1 MWYRYLWINT
11 RSKRTRLPISLQPA
25 MSLHFRLTHV
35 KQVKA
40 GSCISYGCTYVA
52 KTDEWIGTIPI
63 GYADGWLRALQGQEV
78 LIDGIRVPIVGRI
91 CMDQCMIKL
100 PKPYPIG
107 TQVTLIGKQGNEEI
121 SVDEIAQKLNTINY
135 EVVCMISNR
144 VPRIYKNGENMV
156 KISNPT

>member
-1 MWYRYLWINT
+1 
-11 RSKRTRLPISLQPA
+11 
-25 MSLHFRLTHV
+25 
-35 KQVKA
+35 
-40 GSCISYGCTYVA
+40 
-52 KTDEWIGTIPI
+52 
-63 GYADGWLRALQGQEV
+63 
-78 LIDGIRVPIVGRI
+78 
-91 CMDQCMIKL
+91 MDQCMIKL